1 MNAYLTNIRM
11 HLKLMMRDRTVL
23 FFNYIFPLIFF
34 FMFGQ
39 LYDAGQGGMVRQ
51 VVTMVLTI
59 GVLGAGLFGAG
70 MRSVMDREQNIL
82 RRFKVAPLGAGPMVV
97 ASIVTGLIAY
107 LPNVI
112 LTLVLAHYYYGM
124 PWPTRPLSLFAFI
137 SLGTIAFRAL
147 GSIVGSVVNSMQ
159 ESQIVIQLLYFPML
173 MLSGATIPLG
183 VMPQWLQI
191 VANFL
196 PSTHLFTGMQAIL
209 SGREGLSDH
218 WRAVAALFITTALGG
233 LLAVKLFRW
242 EKDEKLPGAAKVW
255 VLAVLAPF
263 VAMGVMEAYTRENV
277 SRTKILERDLA
288 RSQTWLIRDV
298 KIVHGDG
305 MVTERGA
312 ILIRAGKI
320 AQIFTGTSP
329 DADSLNAEPMEGTGR
344 TVIPALVDARVDLMS
359 PGGTLAKPE
368 DYSPQKSLP
377 RALAAYLYSGVA
389 AVRTG
394 GNIDRTL
401 TESAAGIA
409 SGEKLGAEP
418 VYSGV
423 LFARKDGAGA
433 ELLRHVPEA
442 YRAMAET
449 QMFRFPATPEEARQ
463 MVRELKQQGGASVR
477 AWSGGDK
484 PIDPAVFE
492 AIAGEAKAQGL
503 PLSCYTT
510 DAAGIAAALDAGTTQ
525 IENGSFTEPLPPVLL
540 ERMKSGNAVYIPML
554 TAIEARTE
562 LGRGSLALLDRPLV
576 QQVGPPALL
585 ESTRKTFAS
594 LKSTGGGGAALD
606 LARRN
611 LAAAVA
617 AGVTVAA
624 GTGSGAML
632 LPHGPAIHRELQLWV
647 EAGVDPMI
655 AVQGATSR
663 AAAAI
668 GLDSRLGR
676 IREGVEAT
684 LLLLDGDPLADIKST
699 ERLATYF
706 FRGGRVNRTR
716 LFDDYK

>member
-23 FFNYIFPLIFF
+23 FFNYVFPLIFF

-39 LYDAGQGGMVRQ
+39 LYDAGQGGTVRQ

-107 LPNVI
+107 LPNVF
-112 LTLVLAHYYYGM
+112 LTIVLAHYYYGM
-124 PWPTRPLSLFAFI
+124 PWPTRPWSLFAFI

-183 VMPQWLQI
+183 IMPQWLQI

-209 SGREGLSDH
+209 SGREGLADH
-218 WRAVAALFITTALGG
+218 WRAVAALFLTTALGG

-242 EKDEKLPGAAKVW
+242 EKDERLPATAKAW

-263 VAMGVMEAYTRENV
+263 VVMGVLEAYTRDNV
-277 SRTKILERDLA
+277 SRTKILERDIA
-288 RSQTWLIRDV
+288 RGQSWLIRDV
-298 KIVHGDG
+298 KVIHGDG
-305 MVTERGA
+305 GVTERGA
-312 ILIRAGKI
+312 VLIRAGRI
-320 AQIFTGTSP
+320 ARIFTGASP
-329 DADSLNAEPMEGTGR
+329 DADSLKAEPVEGAGR

-359 PGGTLAKPE
+359 PGGTLPNPA
-368 DYSPQKSLP
+368 DYSPQKSVP

-394 GNIDRTL
+394 GAVDRALEET
-401 TESAAGIA
+401 AAGIA
-409 SGEKLGAEP
+409 TGEKLGAEP
-418 VYSGV
+418 VFSGV

-433 ELLRHVPEA
+433 EMLRDVPEA
-442 YRAMAET
+442 YRSTAET
-449 QMFRFPATPEEARQ
+449 HLFRFPASADEARQ
-463 MVRELKQQGGASVR
+463 MVRDLKHQGATSVR

-484 PIDPAVFE
+484 PIEPAIFR
-492 AIAGEAKAQGL
+492 AIAAEAAALGL
-503 PLSCYTT
+503 PLACYTT
-510 DAAGIAAALDAGTTQ
+510 DAAAVAAALDAGASQ
-525 IENGSFTEPLPPVLL
+525 IENGSFTELLPRDLL
-540 ERMKSGNAVYIPML
+540 ERMKSRGVTYIPML
-554 TAIEARTE
+554 ASIEARAE

-576 QQVGPPALL
+576 RQVGPPALL
-585 ESTRKTFAS
+585 ESTRKTFAALRAS
-594 LKSTGGGGAALD
+594 GDRSILD
-606 LARRN
+606 LAGRN
-611 LAAAVA
+611 LAAAVH

-647 EAGVDPMI
+647 EAGVDPRL
-655 AVQGATSR
+655 AVQAATFH
-663 AAAAI
+663 AASAI
-668 GLDSRLGR
+668 GLASRLGR
-676 IREGVEAT
+676 IHEGAEAT
-684 LLLLDGDPLADIKST
+684 LLILDGDPVADIKST
-699 ERLATYF
+699 ERLSTYF
-706 FRGGRVNRTR
+706 FRGGRVNRVR
-716 LFDDYK
+716 LFEDFK